1 MQLTRRQLQ
10 VAHMMADGL
19 TREDVAEQLD
29 ISPNTVLAHMHNL
42 YQRTGADDYDEA
54 IELALL
60 WEQVEGQLV

>member
-1 MQLTRRQLQ
+1 
-10 VAHMMADGL
+10 MMADGL